1 MCWLI
6 DRYDIDP
13 GGQAIYHDGHKL
25 LFPYS
30 LITVEYGILTIKK
43 TVKTLQVGLYSFIL
57 NVSIKKKYNKKKKFL
72 EVTCILV
79 DAKYFWFLLFA
90 NTRHYHE
97 LLRVKH

>member
-1 MCWLI
+1 MKSSVAEFSRAELKI
-6 DRYDIDP
+6 KISTTTVTRLPI
-13 GGQAIYHDGHKL
+13 L
-25 LFPYS
+25 YS

-79 DAKYFWFLLFA
+79 DAKYF
-90 NTRHYHE
+90 
-97 LLRVKH
+97 